1 MSAHTKR
8 LSLTKLVGQVPHEPN
23 CLATLKEFLASPD
36 VCYICNRFASVSLLL
51 WNLQFPSQCARV
63 QFHCCTAMVSFGEL
77 RTPIGDLNVFEI
89 GTTILRESRYT
100 YIYIYIYTPSNTDAS
115 VAGRWSFDFGGL
127 SWIKT
132 GEGETRGHLPFREK
146 MQTSL
151 PKN

>member
-100 YIYIYIYTPSNTDAS
+100 YIYIYIYIYTIQHRRLGSWPLVLWFWWPQLDQNRWGRNTWPSS
-115 VAGRWSFDFGGL
+115 IQG
-127 SWIKT
+127 
-132 GEGETRGHLPFREK
+132 
-146 MQTSL
+146 
-151 PKN
+151 KNANFPP